1 MGATE
6 DFVLIIDADIKK
18 LRVDNLRAELKKRGL
33 GRGGLKGDLAE
44 MIQQEIIDKVPIKN
58 DQANEVAKKNVFAEG
73 DYWKVIDTK
82 DTDIDDPTTSTN
94 FHAPTM
100 GNDEFTV
107 AKKRNYAHVFDR
119 ASFFGT

>member
-58 DQANEVAKKNVFAEG
+58 DQAKEVAKKM
-73 DYWKVIDTK
+73 YLQKVIT
-82 DTDIDDPTTSTN
+82 
-94 FHAPTM
+94 
-100 GNDEFTV
+100 G
-107 AKKRNYAHVFDR
+107 RC
-119 ASFFGT
+119 